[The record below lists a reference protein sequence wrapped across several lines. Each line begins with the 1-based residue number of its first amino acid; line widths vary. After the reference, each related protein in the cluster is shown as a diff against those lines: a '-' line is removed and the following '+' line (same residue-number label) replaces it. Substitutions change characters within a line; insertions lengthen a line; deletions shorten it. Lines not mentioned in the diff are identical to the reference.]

1 MKFPTEWKKNMF
13 QTTNQEIYEMM
24 KPKIVDEIGWE
35 WMIIDVF
42 GECTQNIMNHG
53 RLMAFNGG
61 IRGICWD
68 INGKTMEDLGDMN
81 DS

>member
-1 MKFPTEWKKNMF
+1 
-13 QTTNQEIYEMM
+13 
-24 KPKIVDEIGWE
+24 
-35 WMIIDVF
+35 MIIDVF